1 MGDKAEVETLLAFC
15 CWKTDI
21 KDTTQT
27 AEMLSPSLLCDKVQ
41 HSTNTDTRFGWM
53 LHGGS

>member
-41 HSTNTDTRFGWM
+41 HSTNTDTRFG
-53 LHGGS
+53 